1 LLLGAALLD
10 VACFSAFGA
19 ALVVSSPAPVLFCC
33 AHNGK
38 ANSAL
43 ITSAAHQLR
52 ISILLS
58 FIQQIPFD
66 SRARLLT
73 ARFPWRAALDALQ
86 HFTSHLFLQRMGLS
100 PHPSPSARRKLK
112 KQNDTAH

>member
-38 ANSAL
+38 ASSAL

-58 FIQQIPFD
+58 FIQQIRFG
-66 SRARLLT
+66 SRTPADRLLPL
-73 ARFPWRAALDALQ
+73 AGCVRRIAAFHLSLFPSRYRLLPTPLPKCA
-86 HFTSHLFLQRMGLS
+86 
-100 PHPSPSARRKLK
+100 
-112 KQNDTAH
+112 

>member
-1 LLLGAALLD
+1 VLLAAALPPPPALLD
-10 VACFSAFGA
+10 VACFSAFAA

-58 FIQQIPFD
+58 FIEQIRFG
-66 SRARLLT
+66 SRARLRT
-73 ARFPWRAALDALQ
+73 ARFPPAGFLTRIAAF
-86 HFTSHLFLQRMGLS
+86 H
-100 PHPSPSARRKLK
+100 
-112 KQNDTAH
+112 